1 MYAIV
6 RSGGKQYRVKAG
18 DVLRVEKLNKSLGD
32 EFELPEVLWVG
43 GAESFSGDPVLS
55 DAKVVAVVT
64 HQTKAAKVLVFKKKR
79 RQGYRRM
86 QGHRQWY
93 TELFIKSITNPKGE
107 VSNADKEARVF
118 DPVKKEEAL
127 AQKKAEKKEAKSAT
141 GTKEPVK
148 KTKKTKTKAK
158 AKAKKAKTKKKAS
171 SKKKTTAKKSAAKKT
186 TAKKKSTKKA
196 PKKS

>member
-6 RSGGKQYRVKAG
+6 RSGGKQYRVRAG
-18 DVLRVEKLNKSLGD
+18 DVLRVEKLEKNLGD

-43 GAESFSGDPVLS
+43 GAESFPGNPVL
-55 DAKVVAVVT
+55 DAAKVVAVVT

-107 VSNADKEARVF
+107 VSKADAEARVF
-118 DPVKKEEAL
+118 DPVKKAEKLE
-127 AQKKAEKKEAKSAT
+127 QKKAEAKKAATSESKKKTAKKKVAKKKTAT
-141 GTKEPVK
+141 KKKAASKKKTAAKK
-148 KTKKTKTKAK
+148 KTKKKTA
-158 AKAKKAKTKKKAS
+158 T
-171 SKKKTTAKKSAAKKT
+171 KKKTTKKATKKAT
-186 TAKKKSTKKA
+186 KKKS
-196 PKKS
+196 